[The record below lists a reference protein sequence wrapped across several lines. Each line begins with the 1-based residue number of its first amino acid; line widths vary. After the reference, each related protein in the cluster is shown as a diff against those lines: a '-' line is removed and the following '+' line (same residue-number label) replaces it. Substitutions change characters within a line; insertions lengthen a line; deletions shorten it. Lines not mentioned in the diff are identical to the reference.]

1 MKTKSIAS
9 TAKKRANKKAV
20 IVAMAALTGSTFAQE
35 CAAMQKAMQDMRDE
49 MGKDNVY
56 SVNYVYNPFEG
67 LYA

>member
-1 MKTKSIAS
+1 MKTKKN
-9 TAKKRANKKAV
+9 TKKAV
-20 IVAMAALTGSTFAQE
+20 IVAMAALTGASVAQE
-35 CAAMQKAMQDMRDE
+35 TAAMQKAMQDMRDE

>member
-1 MKTKSIAS
+1 MKTK
-9 TAKKRANKKAV
+9 KNNKKAV

-35 CAAMQKAMQDMRDE
+35 TAAMQAAMRDMQDDI
-49 MGKDNVY
+49 GKKNVY